1 MVCARRIILGGDS
14 LEASLTTVAT
24 VILHAALQTKR
35 MLPDG
40 LHTDKLGSLWGDMTK
55 ETGSYMRLSSEVRK
69 PQWKCPFLLSRQGKY
84 WCELLARQHVL
95 CAVHTVKNWS
105 VKTSGKWQTRS
116 SLALL
121 KTLTIGRGRTGRIY
135 LKEGGE
141 KGRKH
146 CNPEAWYQLRWK
158 SGGSGGI
165 FVHRANFVCCFM

>member
-69 PQWKCPFLLSRQGKY
+69 PQ
-84 WCELLARQHVL
+84 
-95 CAVHTVKNWS
+95 
-105 VKTSGKWQTRS
+105 
-116 SLALL
+116 
-121 KTLTIGRGRTGRIY
+121 
-135 LKEGGE
+135 
-141 KGRKH
+141 
-146 CNPEAWYQLRWK
+146 
-158 SGGSGGI
+158 
-165 FVHRANFVCCFM
+165 